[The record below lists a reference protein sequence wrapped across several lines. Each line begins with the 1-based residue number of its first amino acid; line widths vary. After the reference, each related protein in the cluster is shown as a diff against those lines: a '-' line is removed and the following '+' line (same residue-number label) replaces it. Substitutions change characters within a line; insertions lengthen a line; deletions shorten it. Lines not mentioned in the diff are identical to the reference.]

1 MNTQSL
7 IAQHKINLDWVN
19 IGLWLTIKGN
29 LPFNDKS
36 ILVKYKSLKDGE
48 DILEVGVKLITG
60 GK

>member
-1 MNTQSL
+1 MNIQSL
-7 IAQHKINLDWVN
+7 IVQHKINLDWVN

-29 LPFNDKS
+29 LSFNDKT